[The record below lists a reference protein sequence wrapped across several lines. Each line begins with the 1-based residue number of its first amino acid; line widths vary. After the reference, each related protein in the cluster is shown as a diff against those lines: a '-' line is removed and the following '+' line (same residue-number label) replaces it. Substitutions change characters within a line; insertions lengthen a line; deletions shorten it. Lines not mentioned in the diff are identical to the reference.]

1 MRPEFAYV
9 HGRPRH
15 IHAPINHVCA
25 PVVVASST
33 HFPPL
38 EHRATPRPLPSG
50 AMAPKLSRA
59 GRRAAAKA
67 RAASTTTH
75 RRCLWQMMI
84 TRETFESMLAATR
97 RLEDESAPGRT
108 VWDQCPQVVLCDDCR
123 TRAVLHSPP
132 TDFPLRVSGDGIGC
146 QQPIIW
152 KHSVDRGFEM
162 ENMCIDCCE
171 FSLHWATAQPIRNA
185 EDDSWM
191 VAQSWDTAAT
201 YNHDRVGE

>member
-1 MRPEFAYV
+1 MECQNISMHQEIVFSHLSLSA
-9 HGRPRH
+9 
-15 IHAPINHVCA
+15 
-25 PVVVASST
+25 ST

-38 EHRATPRPLPSG
+38 EPTADPVPCHQNQ
-50 AMAPKLSRA
+50 MAPKLA
-59 GRRAAAKA
+59 GRRDAAKA
-67 RAASTTTH
+67 RAASTTT
-75 RRCLWQMMI
+75 QMMI

-132 TDFPLRVSGDGIGC
+132 AEFPLRVSGDGIGC
-146 QQPIIW
+146 HQPIIW

-171 FSLHWATAQPIRNA
+171 FSLRWATAQPIRNVVN
-185 EDDSWM
+185 DS
-191 VAQSWDTAAT
+191 
-201 YNHDRVGE
+201 